1 MIERNWR
8 LPVTKLRVMGEQG
21 YKKIQPLDSTMKRM
35 TNMKKYSGRKTSTAI
50 TAAAIAIASVVM
62 TSVWQIPQAT
72 ASSLEEIKASREISV
87 PIDQVWN
94 VVSDI
99 DNETKYWPTFKA
111 IRNVNM
117 SAVNMT
123 ANTTEREVTL
133 EVGPQGE
140 TITHQ
145 FVTVNSEQFVVET
158 NITEGPVTGTRV
170 LTLSPSSNTN
180 ATKIDVFWNVDL
192 SGIPI
197 FGRGFAKDGI
207 MRTTEEAL
215 GNIAAEV
222 EVK

>member
-1 MIERNWR
+1 
-8 LPVTKLRVMGEQG
+8 
-21 YKKIQPLDSTMKRM
+21 MKRM
-35 TNMKKYSGRKTSTAI
+35 TNMKKYTNRKKKSTAI
-50 TAAAIAIASVVM
+50 TIVAAIAIASSVLM

-72 ASSLEEIKASREISV
+72 ASSLEEIRASREISA

-94 VVSDI
+94 VVSDV
-99 DNETKYWPTFKA
+99 DNETKYWSTFKA
-111 IRNVNM
+111 IKNINKT
-117 SAVNMT
+117 AINMT

-133 EVGPQGE
+133 VVGPQGE

-145 FVTVNSEQFVVET
+145 FVTVNSEQFVVQT
-158 NITEGPVTGTRV
+158 NITEGPVTGTRL
-170 LTLSPSSNTN
+170 LTLSPSSNSN

-215 GNIAAEV
+215 SNIAAEI
-222 EVK
+222 EAK

>member
-1 MIERNWR
+1 MTRITN
-8 LPVTKLRVMGEQG
+8 V
-21 YKKIQPLDSTMKRM
+21 KKHTS
-35 TNMKKYSGRKTSTAI
+35 RKTLTAM
-50 TAAAIAIASVVM
+50 TVVAVAIASVVT

-72 ASSLEEIKASREISV
+72 ASSLEEIKASREISA

-94 VVSDI
+94 VVSDV
-99 DNETKYWPTFKA
+99 DNETKYWPTFKSIKNINTTA
-111 IRNVNM
+111 I
-117 SAVNMT
+117 NMT

-133 EVGPQGE
+133 VVGPQGE

-145 FVTVNSEQFVVET
+145 FVTVNPEQFVVET

-170 LTLSPSSNTN
+170 LILSPSPNTN
-180 ATKIDVFWNVDL
+180 ATKIDVLWNVDM

-197 FGRGFAKDGI
+197 FGRGFARDGI

>member
-1 MIERNWR
+1 
-8 LPVTKLRVMGEQG
+8 
-21 YKKIQPLDSTMKRM
+21 MKRM
-35 TNMKKYSGRKTSTAI
+35 TNMKKYTSRKKTSIAI
-50 TAAAIAIASVVM
+50 TVVAAIAIASSVVM

-72 ASSLEEIKASREISV
+72 ASSLEEIRASREISA

-94 VVSDI
+94 VVSNV
-99 DNETKYWPTFKA
+99 DNETKYWSTFKA
-111 IRNVNM
+111 IKNINKT
-117 SAVNMT
+117 AINMT

-133 EVGPQGE
+133 AAGPLGE

-145 FVTVNSEQFVVET
+145 FVTVNSEQFAVQT
-158 NITEGPVTGTRV
+158 NITEGPVTGTRL
-170 LTLSPSSNTN
+170 LTLNPSSSNTN

-215 GNIAAEV
+215 SNIAAEV
-222 EVK
+222 EAK

>member
-1 MIERNWR
+1 
-8 LPVTKLRVMGEQG
+8 
-21 YKKIQPLDSTMKRM
+21 MKRM
-35 TNMKKYSGRKTSTAI
+35 RNVKKNTSRKTSTTIRVVAV
-50 TAAAIAIASVVM
+50 AIASVVM

-72 ASSLEEIKASREISV
+72 ASSLEEIKVSREISA

-94 VVSDI
+94 VVSDV
-99 DNETKYWPTFKA
+99 DNETKYWSTFKT
-111 IRNVNM
+111 IKNINT
-117 SAVNMT
+117 T

-133 EVGPQGE
+133 STGPLGE
-140 TITHQ
+140 TVTHQ
-145 FVTVNSEQFVVET
+145 FVTVNSEQFVVKT

>member
-1 MIERNWR
+1 
-8 LPVTKLRVMGEQG
+8 
-21 YKKIQPLDSTMKRM
+21 MKRM
-35 TNMKKYSGRKTSTAI
+35 TNVKRHTGRKTSTAI
-50 TAAAIAIASVVM
+50 TVVAIAIASSVVM

-87 PIDQVWN
+87 PIEQVWN
-94 VVSDI
+94 VVSEI
-99 DNETKYWPTFKA
+99 DNETKYWSTFKA
-111 IRNVNM
+111 IRNI
-117 SAVNMT
+117 NMT

-133 EVGPQGE
+133 VVGPQGE
-140 TITHQ
+140 TISHQ
-145 FVTVNSEQFVVET
+145 FVTVNPEQFVVET

-170 LTLSPSSNTN
+170 LTLSPSTSNTN
-180 ATKIDVFWNVDL
+180 ATIVDVFWNVDL

-215 GNIAAEV
+215 SNIAAEV

>member
-1 MIERNWR
+1 
-8 LPVTKLRVMGEQG
+8 
-21 YKKIQPLDSTMKRM
+21 M
-35 TNMKKYSGRKTSTAI
+35 TNVKKYTSRKKTSTAI
-50 TAAAIAIASVVM
+50 TVVAAIAIASSVLM

-72 ASSLEEIKASREISV
+72 ASSLEEIRASREISA

-94 VVSDI
+94 VVSDV

-111 IRNVNM
+111 IKNINM
-117 SAVNMT
+117 TAINMT

-133 EVGPQGE
+133 VAGPLGE

-158 NITEGPVTGTRV
+158 NITEGPVIGTRV
-170 LTLSPSSNTN
+170 LTLSPSSSNIN

-215 GNIAAEV
+215 SNIAAEV
-222 EVK
+222 EAK

>member
-1 MIERNWR
+1 MAN
-8 LPVTKLRVMGEQG
+8 V
-21 YKKIQPLDSTMKRM
+21 
-35 TNMKKYSGRKTSTAI
+35 KKYTSRKIPTAI
-50 TAAAIAIASVVM
+50 TVVAIAIASIVM
-62 TSVWQIPQAT
+62 TALWQIPQAT
-72 ASSLEEIKASREISV
+72 ASSLEEIKASREISA

-94 VVSDI
+94 VVSDV
-99 DNETKYWPTFKA
+99 DNETKYWPTFRTIKNINVTA
-111 IRNVNM
+111 I
-117 SAVNMT
+117 NMT

-133 EVGPQGE
+133 LAGPSGE

-145 FVTVNSEQFVVET
+145 FVTVNPEQFVVET

-170 LTLSPSSNTN
+170 LALSPSSSNTN

-215 GNIAAEV
+215 SNIAAEV
-222 EVK
+222 GVK

>member
-1 MIERNWR
+1 
-8 LPVTKLRVMGEQG
+8 
-21 YKKIQPLDSTMKRM
+21 M
-35 TNMKKYSGRKTSTAI
+35 TNVKKYTTSKTRAVI
-50 TAAAIAIASVVM
+50 TVVALAIASVVM

-72 ASSLEEIKASREISV
+72 ASSLEEIKASREISA

-99 DNETKYWPTFKA
+99 DNETKYWSTFKT
-111 IRNVNM
+111 IKNI
-117 SAVNMT
+117 NMT
-123 ANTTEREVTL
+123 AINMTSNTTEREVTL
-133 EVGPQGE
+133 QTGPLGE

-145 FVTVNSEQFVVET
+145 FVTVNPEQFVVET

-170 LTLSPSSNTN
+170 LTLSPSSNIN
-180 ATKIDVFWNVDL
+180 ATMIDVFWNVDL

-207 MRTTEEAL
+207 TRTTEEAL